1 MSANYRKKYF
11 LKDCIADA
19 LIELMQHKCFNKIPI
34 EEIIEKAGI
43 GRATYYRNFQSKQ
56 EVLTYK
62 LIRHW
67 ETNAEERNLRERNK
81 FDINNALAF
90 FEINYM
96 IKDFL
101 SLIYSQNQQKP
112 LQDAFY
118 QIMIP
123 SEPENKT
130 FQYRESFYASGL
142 FGLLDQ
148 WIRNGFSETPQEMAE
163 MLLKI
168 CQQINLK

>member
-19 LIELMQHKCFNKIPI
+19 LIELLQKKSFNTVTV
-34 EEIIEKAGI
+34 EEIIQKAGI

-56 EVLTYK
+56 EILTYK

-67 ETNAEERNLRERNK
+67 ETNAEEKNLRERNK

-90 FEINYM
+90 FEFNYM
-96 IKDFL
+96 IKDL
-101 SLIYSQNQQKP
+101 LTLIYDQNQQKV
-112 LQDAFY
+112 LQDAFFK
-118 QIMIP
+118 IMIP
-123 SEPENKT
+123 SEPENKI
-130 FQYRESFYASGL
+130 FRYRESFYASGL

-148 WIRNGFSETPQEMAE
+148 WIRNGFSETPQEMAD
-163 MLLKI
+163 MLIKI
-168 CQQINLK
+168 CQQINL